1 MKETNNRL
9 GVEGVELQDLRYEQV
24 GFLNLCV
31 LVVQQVCTDQV
42 QARI

>member
-1 MKETNNRL
+1 MKETNNKL
-9 GVEGVELQDLRYEQV
+9 GVEGVQLQELRYEQA

-31 LVVQQVCTDQV
+31 LGVQQVCTDQV